1 MKEVVMDKD
10 PAFDLVEAH
19 RYFSA
24 HCFNAAWS
32 TIDMADRTRED
43 DEAMLHAAHAS
54 AWHWAHR
61 PDRTPTNR
69 SVGYWQLSRVYA
81 LVGDG
86 VSARR
91 YAEQSMAVSQ
101 DLLPFYRGYALE
113 ALARAELLQGNQA
126 EGGAHVLLARD
137 LLAQVT
143 DQEERELL
151 KADLDSLQP

>member
-1 MKEVVMDKD
+1 MKEEVMDKE
-10 PAFDLVEAH
+10 PAFDLVESH
-19 RYFSA
+19 RPFSA

-32 TIDMADRTRED
+32 IIDKADRTRED

-69 SVGYWQLSRVYA
+69 SVGYWQLSRGYA

-91 YAEQSMAVSQ
+91 DGEPSVAVSQ
-101 DLLPFYRGYALE
+101 GL
-113 ALARAELLQGNQA
+113 RA
-126 EGGAHVLLARD
+126 VSR
-137 LLAQVT
+137 
-143 DQEERELL
+143 
-151 KADLDSLQP
+151 